1 MGVSAATGV
10 IRTHLPLSTGGRIR
24 LFVDARDQPR
34 SRRATDVLL
43 LAATSVGLVLLAFS
57 AEPQPGFGQ
66 AFTDFVTDLPGLLN
80 GLWDVLIELP
90 GVLSVI
96 VVIATIAARRWAI
109 LRDLLLAVVVGGVIW
124 LVLWRITN
132 GSWPQIGDVTRKSLT
147 EGEIFAAFPAFRLA
161 VPGAVIITVSP
172 HMVKPMRRVGR
183 WVLGGAAVGAL
194 LLINTTAVG
203 ALGGLLVGAAAAAL
217 VHLIVGSSA
226 GRPNLGDVAAALDD
240 LGVPVVALGAAARQQ
255 AGNFAVFA
263 DSADGRRL
271 LIKLYGRDA
280 YDAAIVA
287 TVWRRVWY
295 RNAGSPVGFARSRQ
309 VEHEAF
315 ITLLAERAGI
325 VTDHV
330 VTAGSTRSDD
340 AVLVLER
347 TAIELDEGGDD
358 PPDDPLRDVDS
369 GADVPSADDDIADAL
384 WALLGDLHGEGIA
397 HGQVD
402 DEHLLSRDG
411 RLGLENFRSATV
423 NSSADREA
431 TDVAQALVTIALRT
445 SIERAAE
452 SLVAAR
458 ESDDVVGML
467 PYLQPSSLTPAQRR
481 RVREEKIDL
490 DELRAVTAD
499 AVGEAPPELV
509 PLRRFTIG
517 SVISVL
523 LPLVALAAL
532 VSAASGI
539 DTEGLGDEF
548 STAMWWLVATAAVLA
563 QIPRLFQAVATL
575 GASPVPL
582 PLGPVYA
589 LQLAVS
595 YINLAIPSSAARIA
609 VNIRFFQRHGVPPGG
624 AVATGAVDGF
634 AGFIVQATLL
644 ISLLILTPATI
655 NLSSSSGDDSGGV
668 SLLALFVVAGLIG
681 LVAVFLIPRTR
692 RRIVEWVKRA
702 VRDGADVLKGLRSP
716 RRLAMIFGGNLMAEL
731 VFALALTAMVRAF
744 NGDVS
749 YTTVLFTNMTV
760 ALLAGLLPIPGG
772 IGVTEGGLILGLTS
786 AGMGEEAA
794 FAAVILYRVASFYLP
809 PVWGFF
815 AFRWLER
822 NRHL

>member
-43 LAATSVGLVLLAFS
+43 LAATGVGLVLLAFS

-66 AFTDFVTDLPGLLN
+66 AFTNFVADMPGLLS
-80 GLWDVLIELP
+80 GFWEVLIELP
-90 GVLSVI
+90 GVLSI
-96 VVIATIAARRWAI
+96 IIVIATISARRWAI

-124 LVLWRITN
+124 LVLWRVTN
-132 GSWPQIGDVTRKSLT
+132 GSWPQIGDVTRKSLM
-147 EGEIFAAFPAFRLA
+147 EGEVFAAFPAFRLA

-226 GRPNLGDVAAALDD
+226 GRPNLGDVAAAMDD

-330 VTAGSTRSDD
+330 VTAGPTRTDD

-347 TAIELDEGGDD
+347 TAVELDEGGDD
-358 PPDDPLRDVDS
+358 PPDDPLRDVD
-369 GADVPSADDDIADAL
+369 ADVDVPDADDDIAEEL
-384 WALLGDLHGEGIA
+384 WALLADLHGEGIA

-411 RLGLENFRSATV
+411 NLGLENFRSATV
-423 NSSADREA
+423 NSSADRQA

-445 SIERAAE
+445 GNERAAE
-452 SLVAAR
+452 SLVDAR
-458 ESDDVVGML
+458 ESGDVVAML
-467 PYLQPSSLTPAQRR
+467 PYLQPTSLTSAQRR
-481 RVREEKIDL
+481 RVREAKLDL
-490 DELRAVTAD
+490 DELRSATAD

-509 PLRRFTIG
+509 PLRRFTVG

-523 LPLVALAAL
+523 LPLIALAAL
-532 VSAASGI
+532 VSAATGI
-539 DTEGLGDEF
+539 DTQGLGDEF

-644 ISLLILTPATI
+644 VSLLVLTPATI
-655 NLSSSSGDDSGGV
+655 NLGSSSGDDSGGF

-794 FAAVILYRVASFYLP
+794 FAAVILYRVAVFYLP